1 MIWLCKQRRR
11 IIDLVK
17 LLPLGFLAI
26 QFRMSQSSIVKKLDK
41 ARRRRITFWF
51 AQLATCSQQQ
61 KFYRNCF
68 GNLLYRFLRSV
79 PFPHGV
85 QESLS
90 WLPAWPVPGL
100 LTVTTDWGQDISS
113 NLRIRGTRRRMR
125 IRKTDD
131 ASIVFTSCATSCR
144 SRKVNADRHLF
155 NVELKEN
162 SSNEVKQQ
170 QQQQQQRLQ
179 DLKKNDS
186 KLNPTATADHQ
197 GECKKQLSR
206 LIRWKPTIEK
216 GFPGLKLRRSA
227 IAY

>member
-1 MIWLCKQRRR
+1 MR
-11 IIDLVK
+11 II
-17 LLPLGFLAI
+17 
-26 QFRMSQSSIVKKLDK
+26 
-41 ARRRRITFWF
+41 
-51 AQLATCSQQQ
+51 
-61 KFYRNCF
+61 
-68 GNLLYRFLRSV
+68 
-79 PFPHGV
+79 
-85 QESLS
+85 
-90 WLPAWPVPGL
+90 
-100 LTVTTDWGQDISS
+100 
-113 NLRIRGTRRRMR
+113 
-125 IRKTDD
+125 KTDD

-170 QQQQQQRLQ
+170 QQQRLQ
-179 DLKKNDS
+179 DLKTNDS

-197 GECKKQLSR
+197 GECNKQLSR

>member
-1 MIWLCKQRRR
+1 MFSTTEILSE
-11 IIDLVK
+11 L
-17 LLPLGFLAI
+17 
-26 QFRMSQSSIVKKLDK
+26 
-41 ARRRRITFWF
+41 FW
-51 AQLATCSQQQ
+51 
-61 KFYRNCF
+61 
-68 GNLLYRFLRSV
+68 NLLYRFLRSV

-170 QQQQQQRLQ
+170 QQQAKAPGFRDKRFKTQPYSYSWSPGRMQQTTVTTHKIEAHDR
-179 DLKKNDS
+179 KRV
-186 KLNPTATADHQ
+186 
-197 GECKKQLSR
+197 SR
-206 LIRWKPTIEK
+206 TKTTKICHCLLDNERI
-216 GFPGLKLRRSA
+216 
-227 IAY
+227 Y